1 MNPQA
6 QTFVPTQHT
15 WIDNNGIPE
24 LLTAARRLL
33 VTSAWYGAVVRK
45 QKEKPTWVIPASP
58 RHGSAPSL
66 TSASRSAAAKGESSP
81 WAHVDSVSPF
91 SLSFPSI
98 DLHAGRR
105 HRACDAVVTVL
116 AVAHARTDKLKNLA
130 GNFLP
135 FFIALPLPRYP
146 TTHR

>member
-6 QTFVPTQHT
+6 QPFVPTQHT
-15 WIDNNGIPE
+15 WTDDNGVPE

-33 VTSAWYGAVVRK
+33 VTSAWHGAVVRK
-45 QKEKPTWVIPASP
+45 QKDKSTWVIPASS

-81 WAHVDSVSPF
+81 WAHIDSVSSF
-91 SLSFPSI
+91 SLLFPSI
-98 DLHAGRR
+98 DLRVGRR
-105 HRACDAVVTVL
+105 RPACDALVTVL
-116 AVAHARTDKLKNLA
+116 AVAHARTDKSKNLA
-130 GNFLP
+130 RDFLS

-146 TTHR
+146 HYT